1 MSEQER
7 RVKALQDAIQDAW
20 NEDENERIDELVERL
35 YALVENDEN
44 AFRKSMKFLTKLG
57 LM

>member
-20 NEDENERIDELVERL
+20 NSDENERIDELVERL
-35 YALVENDEN
+35 YALVENDDKE
-44 AFRKSMKFLTKLG
+44 FRKAMRFLAKLG